1 MKNEKKS
8 AGFGA
13 VKKRKLFFY
22 LSIIVVPMIQFFIF
36 YVIVNF
42 NTFRLAFQKYEIVD
56 GTLVSHFAWFDNISQ
71 VVQEFFTLPVL
82 QAAFR
87 NSLLAYLIG
96 LVFGMSLSLFFSY
109 YIFKKFPFA
118 NTFKVFLYLP
128 NIVSVMALA
137 IMYKYIFDYAMPLVL
152 NRENPDLKIV
162 RLLTDQ
168 NTRFAMIMLFNTF
181 VTLGSNVLLYTGT
194 MSGIS
199 PSILEAAQVDGVNE
213 MQELFWIVLPQVYP
227 TIVTFL
233 IAQMATVFTNQINLL
248 NFYGGVADWEIQTL
262 GYYLYINI
270 DRYKNDMTQ
279 FPRLATI
286 GLVLTCIALPITLGM
301 RKLLNAVGPSN
312 E

>member
-1 MKNEKKS
+1 
-8 AGFGA
+8 
-13 VKKRKLFFY
+13 
-22 LSIIVVPMIQFFIF
+22 VPMIQFFIF

-42 NTFRLAFQKYEIVD
+42 NTFRLAFQKYEIVN
-56 GTLVSHFAWFDNISQ
+56 GRLVSHFVWFDNISQ

-87 NSLLAYLIG
+87 NSLYAYLIG

-109 YIFKKFPFA
+109 YIFKKFPLA
-118 NTFKVFLYLP
+118 NMFKVFLYLP

-152 NRENPDLKIV
+152 NRENPDLKMV

-199 PSILEAAQVDGVNE
+199 PSILEAAQVDGVNR
-213 MQELFWIVLPQVYP
+213 MQELFLIVLPQVYP

-233 IAQMATVFTNQINLL
+233 IAQMATIFS
-248 NFYGGVADWEIQTL
+248 FHHD
-262 GYYLYINI
+262 
-270 DRYKNDMTQ
+270 
-279 FPRLATI
+279 
-286 GLVLTCIALPITLGM
+286 
-301 RKLLNAVGPSN
+301 
-312 E
+312 